1 MAQKEN
7 VFLELFAYTVNGSKK
22 NALWTKRKTF
32 FWSCLH
38 ILLMAQKKEN
48 ALWPKRK
55 TFFWSCLHILL
66 MAQKR
71 KMPYGPKGKHF
82 SGVVCIYC

>member
-7 VFLELFAYTVNGSKK
+7 IFLELFAYTVNGSKK
-22 NALWTKRKTF
+22 ENALRPKRKTF

-38 ILLMAQKKEN
+38 ILLMAQKKCPMAQKEN
-48 ALWPKRK
+48 VFLE
-55 TFFWSCLHILL
+55 LLLL

-71 KMPYGPKGKHF
+71 KMPSGPKGKRF